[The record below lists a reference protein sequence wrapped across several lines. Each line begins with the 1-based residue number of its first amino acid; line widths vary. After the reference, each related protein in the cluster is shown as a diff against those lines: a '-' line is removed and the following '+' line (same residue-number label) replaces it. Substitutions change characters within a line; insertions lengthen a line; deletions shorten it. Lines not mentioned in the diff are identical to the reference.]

1 MATWGYHNFDNDAA
15 ADFAEDFRDNPNEAV
30 LLEALA
36 AVAEEEEHIDA
47 DAASEALAAAEII
60 AAVMGKPAQDLPV
73 DLIPV
78 IVKMDTDESEDLLEL
93 ARGAVKAILKESALQ
108 EHWAGSDN
116 AADWQHL
123 QRDLLERLK

>member
-1 MATWGYHNFDNDAA
+1 MATWGYRNFDNDAA
-15 ADFAEDFRDNPNEAV
+15 ADFAEDFKDNPNEAV

-78 IVKMDTDESEDLLEL
+78 IVKMNTDESEELLEL
-93 ARGAVKAILKESALQ
+93 ARGAVKAIIKESELQ
-108 EHWAGSDN
+108 EHWSASDS
-116 AADWQHL
+116 ADDWQHL